1 MQKSVVSV
9 LLTCGGAERFHI
21 ASDTKYKALL
31 SLNGRPVV
39 DYVAEALC
47 NSETEKVFVVQC
59 RDEGL
64 EKIMNHGEK
73 ISCIFCDESNP
84 SLADSLHCAIRGL
97 MDYYGEN
104 DLHDKYI
111 MFVPCD
117 IPSVK
122 SSDFNVLIEQV
133 TDNEIDFYTTFIER
147 EALRHFLPK
156 RSFRSLYFRDIGGYF
171 SQQGINIVSGRLFS
185 FDGEKD
191 NCKNIAVYGQD
202 KQKLS
207 GLSEIINDFR
217 SSRHTIFSLLVFISG
232 FLIKRLLRKG
242 GIGLTFKLA
251 SGWLSHRLTQYVI
264 QQALYRSL
272 NIKVGL
278 IRSKSVAF
286 SADIDKPAD
295 FGDVER
301 LMQQANPSSVS
312 A

>member
-9 LLTCGGAERFHI
+9 LLTCGGAERFPF

-31 SLNGRPVV
+31 PLNGRPVV

-47 NSETEKVFVVQC
+47 NSKIEKVFVIQC
-59 RDEGL
+59 REAEL
-64 EKIMNHGEK
+64 EKNLRNRNK
-73 ISCIFCDESNP
+73 ITYIFCDKGYP
-84 SLADSLHCAIRGL
+84 SLADSLYCAIRGL
-97 MDYYGEN
+97 LDYYGEDN
-104 DLHDKYI
+104 LHSKYI

-117 IPSVK
+117 IPAVNPK
-122 SSDFNVLIEQV
+122 DFDALISQI
-133 TDNEIDFYTTFIER
+133 TDNDTDFYTAFIER
-147 EALRHFLPK
+147 KLLRVFLPK
-156 RSFRSLYFRDIGGYF
+156 RRFRSMYFRDIGGHF
-171 SQQGINIVSGRLFS
+171 SQQGINVVNGRLFS
-185 FDGEKD
+185 FDGDKD
-191 NCKNIAVYGQD
+191 GFKNIAVYGHD

-217 SSRHTIFSLLVFISG
+217 NSRHTIFSLLVFISG
-232 FLIKRLLRKG
+232 FLIKRLIRKG
-242 GIGLTFKLA
+242 GIGLTLRLA
-251 SGWLSHRLTQYVI
+251 CGWLSGKLTQPLM

-278 IRSKSVAF
+278 IKSRSVAF

-301 LMQQANPSSVS
+301 LMQQFNLPASS